1 MEKKFKFS
9 DKTTVAK
16 IVYAAV
22 VALLCVSAIVV
33 GIVAAASKKDQIPE
47 DGTVNGDEDTPSDT
61 TDVPNEETPKDEE
74 KPTVFIAPVVGDVV
88 KFHSLDTPVFSD
100 TLGEWRVHTGID
112 ILTPEG
118 AAVYSSCD
126 GTVTKVYDDV
136 RLGRTVEIT
145 HANGIVSCYSN
156 LAKDSTTPTVGS
168 TILSGERIGTVGDSA
183 TSELADEAHLH
194 FEIKIAGRPV
204 NPLDYI
210 SEESKS
216 ASLGITEA

>member
-1 MEKKFKFS
+1 MEKKFKIS

-33 GIVAAASKKDQIPE
+33 GIIAAASKKEPIPDE
-47 DGTVNGDEDTPSDT
+47 GAVNGGNDAPSDIT
-61 TDVPNEETPKDEE
+61 EIPDNQPTEDEE
-74 KPTVFIAPVVGDVV
+74 KPTVFISPVVGDVV

-118 AAVYSSCD
+118 AAVYSSSD
-126 GTVTKVYDDV
+126 GTVTKVFDDV

-156 LAKDSTTPTVGS
+156 LAKDGTTPTVGS

-183 TSELADEAHLH
+183 LSELADEAHLH
-194 FEIKIAGRPV
+194 FEIKIGGKPV

>member
-1 MEKKFKFS
+1 MEKKFKIS

-33 GIVAAASKKDQIPE
+33 GIVAAASKKDKIPE
-47 DGTVNGDEDTPSDT
+47 DGTANGSDETPSDT
-61 TDVPNEETPKDEE
+61 TDLPNEEPIEDE
-74 KPTVFIAPVVGDVV
+74 KPTVFISPVVGDVV

-126 GTVTKVYDDV
+126 GTVTKVFDDV

-183 TSELADEAHLH
+183 LSELAEEAHLH
-194 FEIKIAGRPV
+194 FEIKIGGKPV